1 MSLNLYL
8 QTGFT
13 NSRLLGENACML
25 CNSLPRAEL
34 SSSLRVGGQKP
45 VHVAGG

>member
-1 MSLNLYL
+1 MSLSLYP

-13 NSRLLGENACML
+13 KKRLLGENACML
-25 CNSLPRAEL
+25 CYLLPRAEL
-34 SSSLRVGGQKP
+34 SSSLRVGGQTP